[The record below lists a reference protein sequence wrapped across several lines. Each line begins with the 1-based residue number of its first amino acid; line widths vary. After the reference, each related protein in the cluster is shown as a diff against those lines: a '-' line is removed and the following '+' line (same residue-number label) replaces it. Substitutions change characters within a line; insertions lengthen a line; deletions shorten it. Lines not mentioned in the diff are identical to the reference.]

1 MIYRLNNVEII
12 DPTSPWNRKTKDIF
26 IKNGKIYEATSEDSS
41 AKTIEAKGWIIMPGL
56 SETYASIGDPGF
68 EFREDIQSLTEAAIK
83 GGVTSVCA
91 IADTEPVTQHKTQIE
106 YLIKNS
112 RDNLVEIWPI
122 GAITEGLKGKNP
134 TEMFDMHQAGAVAFS
149 DAPHSVHNSGVMM
162 RALQYVSPFNGVIY
176 SVPFDED
183 LVGEGQINEGLTSVK
198 MGMKGI
204 SNLSESLQIYRDLS
218 LLEYTEGQLHFTGV
232 STEEGIELIREAK
245 KKGLKVSASVYMH
258 HLLFDENELNDFD
271 TNFKV
276 IPPLRTN
283 KDVKALLKGLKDG
296 TIDMISTQHVPL
308 DVESKRL
315 EFEYATPGMA
325 NIEFAFPLA
334 LKAIGDVEKI
344 VQLMS
349 IAPRKLFRK
358 DIISINE
365 GSKANFILV
374 DPQAKYVV
382 KASQRKSKSANS
394 PFFDVELTGT
404 VKAIFNN
411 GQMKWNE

>member
-1 MIYRLNNVEII
+1 MIYRLNNVEIV
-12 DPTSPWNRKTKDIF
+12 DPTSPWNRKIKDII
-26 IKNGKIYEATSEDSS
+26 IKNGKILEANSEVSS
-41 AKTIEAKGWIIMPGL
+41 VKVIDAKGWIMMPGL
-56 SETYASIGDPGF
+56 CETYASIGDPGF
-68 EFREDIQSLTEAAIK
+68 EYREDIQSLTEAAIK

-106 YLIKNS
+106 YLVKNTKG
-112 RDNLVEIWPI
+112 NIVEIWPI

-176 SVPFDED
+176 SVPLDED
-183 LVGEGQINEGLTSVK
+183 LVGEGQINEGKTSVV

-218 LLEYTEGQLHFTGV
+218 LLEYTEGNLHFTGV
-232 STEEGIELIREAK
+232 STAEGVELIREAK
-245 KKGLKVSASVYMH
+245 KKGLQVTASAYLH
-258 HLLFDENELNDFD
+258 HLLFDESEVSEFD

-276 IPPLRTN
+276 IPPLRTQ
-283 KDVKALLKGLKDG
+283 KDVKALFKGLKDG
-296 TIDMISTQHVPL
+296 TIDMISTQHIPL

-334 LKAIGDVEKI
+334 MKALGDIEKV

-349 IAPRKLFRK
+349 IAPRKLFQK
-358 DIISINE
+358 DIISIHE
-365 GSKANFILV
+365 GEKANFILV
-374 DPQAKYVV
+374 DPKDKSTV
-382 KASQRKSKSANS
+382 KASQRKSKSSNS
-394 PFFDVELTGT
+394 PYFGVELTGS
-404 VKAIFNN
+404 VKAVFNN
-411 GQMKWNE
+411 GQIEWND

>member
-1 MIYRLNNVEII
+1 
-12 DPTSPWNRKTKDIF
+12 
-26 IKNGKIYEATSEDSS
+26 
-41 AKTIEAKGWIIMPGL
+41 
-56 SETYASIGDPGF
+56 
-68 EFREDIQSLTEAAIK
+68 
-83 GGVTSVCA
+83 
-91 IADTEPVTQHKTQIE
+91 
-106 YLIKNS
+106 
-112 RDNLVEIWPI
+112 
-122 GAITEGLKGKNP
+122 
-134 TEMFDMHQAGAVAFS
+134 
-149 DAPHSVHNSGVMM
+149 MM

-232 STEEGIELIREAK
+232 STLEGVELIREAK
-245 KKGLKVSASVYMH
+245 KKGLKVTASVYMH

-276 IPPLRTN
+276 IPPLRTD
-283 KDVKALLKGLKDG
+283 KDVKALFKGLKDG

-349 IAPRKLFRK
+349 IAPRNLFQK
-358 DIISINE
+358 DILSIDE

-374 DPQAKYVV
+374 DPQAKSVV

-394 PFFDVELTGT
+394 PFFDVEMTGS
-404 VKAIFNN
+404 VKAVFNN
-411 GQMKWNE
+411 GQMQWNE

>member
-1 MIYRLNNVEII
+1 MIYRLNNVEIV
-12 DPTSPWNRKTKDIF
+12 DPTSSWNRKTKDIY
-26 IKNGKIYEATSEDSS
+26 IKNGKVFEAKSEDSS
-41 AKTIEAKGWIIMPGL
+41 AKVIDAQGLILMPAL
-56 SETYASIGDPGF
+56 CETYASIGDPGF
-68 EFREDIQSLTEAAIK
+68 EFREDIQSLSEAAIK

-106 YLIKNS
+106 YLVKNTKG
-112 RDNLVEIWPI
+112 NLVEIWPI

-162 RALQYVSPFNGVIY
+162 RALQYVVPFNGVIY

-218 LLEYTEGQLHFTGV
+218 LLEYTAGKMHFTGI
-232 STEEGIELIREAK
+232 STAEGVELIKAAK
-245 KKGLKVSASVYMH
+245 AKGLNVSASVYMH
-258 HLLFDENELNDFD
+258 HLLFDENEVEDFD

-276 IPPLRTN
+276 IPPLRKK
-283 KDVKALLKGLKDG
+283 KDVKSLFKGIKEG

-334 LKAIGDVEKI
+334 LKALGDLEKV
-344 VQLMS
+344 VQMMS
-349 IAPRKLFRK
+349 VAPRKLFQK
-358 DIISINE
+358 EINSIEE
-365 GSKANFILV
+365 GAKANFILV
-374 DPQAKYVV
+374 NPSEKSTV
-382 KASQRKSKSANS
+382 KDAQRKSKSSNS
-394 PFFDVELTGT
+394 PFFGKELIGS
-404 VKAIFNN
+404 VKAVFNN
-411 GQMKWNE
+411 GQNQWND